1 MTKKNY
7 IAIAKIV
14 SEVKD
19 ADTRAQLA
27 LDLGLYFSKDNSRF
41 RIQQFVNACEPPN
54 N

>member
-7 IAIAKIV
+7 IAIAKII

-19 ADTRAQLA
+19 VDTRAQLA
-27 LDLGLYFSKDNSRF
+27 LDLGLYFSKENPRF
-41 RIQQFVNACEPPN
+41 KIQQFVGACEPPN